1 MKSIQGIVTSLKTQ
15 NTAKVSVE
23 RKWAH
28 PLYGKSV
35 RRNTGYA
42 CHYEG
47 IELSEGDTVVIEACV
62 PVSKTKKFRVVNKV
76 EKVEK

>member
-1 MKSIQGIVTSLKTQ
+1 MKSIQGTVTSLKTA

-23 RKWAH
+23 RMWAH

-35 RRNTGYA
+35 KRNKGYA

-47 IELSEGDTVVIEACV
+47 IDLKEGDIVAIEACV
-62 PVSKTKKFRVVNKV
+62 PVSKTKRFRVVKKV
-76 EKVEK
+76 EKK

>member
-1 MKSIQGIVTSLKTQ
+1 MKSIQGIVTSLKADK
-15 NTAKVSVE
+15 TAKVSVE
-23 RKWAH
+23 RMWAH

-35 RRNTGYA
+35 KRNKGYA

-47 IELSEGDTVVIEACV
+47 IDLKEGDTVLIEACV
-62 PVSKTKKFRVVNKV
+62 PVSKTKRFKVV